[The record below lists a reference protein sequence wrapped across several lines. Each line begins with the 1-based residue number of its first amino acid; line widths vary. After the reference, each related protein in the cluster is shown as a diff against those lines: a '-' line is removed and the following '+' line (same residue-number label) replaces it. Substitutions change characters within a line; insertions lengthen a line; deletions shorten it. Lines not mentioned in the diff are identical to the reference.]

1 MTVPTEF
8 EGSALDNG
16 TRLSWEAPE
25 GRPQDADDVDAN
37 LVGYEIF
44 REAYLEDS
52 NNPLLTNNPT
62 ATIEID
68 DAAEVSHRDLG
79 LSYGVTYTYQVRA
92 VFEMTVPDPD
102 DEDETITITVYSAWS
117 DAYTLIV
124 ADSGGRLEP
133 LLDPPGAPV
142 VGLTAACDNSITVS
156 WMAPEYAGTAPATD
170 ENGVYVGPDYIGG
183 EGAGKEEVG
192 EPATITMYQLRRFN
206 VDTSK
211 WEMLPASAID
221 GMSYTENDDGN
232 NDGVVDDDEDY
243 VAYGNTYKYEVRAKN
258 SGGLWSQWAPVI
270 RKLEEPD
277 QPLRPSSL
285 VATHGVSSD
294 DSTQAAIILQWDA
307 PEDDIDALLWRTES
321 DVDVD
326 NGNISKGLDY
336 RIQRKIGTGAW
347 VRLTV
352 QPHQY
357 AQDMSAEE
365 AINNF
370 RTQRYEDT
378 SAAGLGAS
386 AVSYR
391 VSALVHG
398 CNPSPWNLVDEV
410 EGEPQ
415 MPMPGNGSGSDLAAP
430 SGVVVSSLPN
440 TQSVSVTWT
449 SGANAQQQI
458 VALFN
463 ADVTEIVGISTY
475 AADGNAHTFTGV
487 APGMYR
493 VVVASFRTGEAHVLS
508 ALATITVQ

>member
-1 MTVPTEF
+1 M
-8 EGSALDNG
+8 
-16 TRLSWEAPE
+16 
-25 GRPQDADDVDAN
+25 
-37 LVGYEIF
+37 
-44 REAYLEDS
+44 
-52 NNPLLTNNPT
+52 
-62 ATIEID
+62 
-68 DAAEVSHRDLG
+68 
-79 LSYGVTYTYQVRA
+79 
-92 VFEMTVPDPD
+92 
-102 DEDETITITVYSAWS
+102 
-117 DAYTLIV
+117 
-124 ADSGGRLEP
+124 
-133 LLDPPGAPV
+133 LDPPGAPV
-142 VGLTAACDNSITVS
+142 VMLTAACNNSITVS
-156 WMAPEYAGTAPATD
+156 WTAPADPGTAPATD

-192 EPATITMYQLRRFN
+192 ERATITMYQLRRFN

-211 WEMLPASAID
+211 WEMVPASAID
-221 GMSYTENDDGN
+221 GMSYTEDDDGN

-258 SGGLWSQWAPVI
+258 SGGLWSQWAPVT

-307 PEDDIDALLWRTES
+307 PEDDMDTPLWRSEA
-321 DVDVD
+321 DVDED
-326 NGNISKGLDY
+326 NGNISMGLEY

-398 CNPSPWNLVDEV
+398 CNPSPWNLV
-410 EGEPQ
+410 
-415 MPMPGNGSGSDLAAP
+415 
-430 SGVVVSSLPN
+430 
-440 TQSVSVTWT
+440 
-449 SGANAQQQI
+449 
-458 VALFN
+458 
-463 ADVTEIVGISTY
+463 
-475 AADGNAHTFTGV
+475 
-487 APGMYR
+487 
-493 VVVASFRTGEAHVLS
+493 
-508 ALATITVQ
+508 